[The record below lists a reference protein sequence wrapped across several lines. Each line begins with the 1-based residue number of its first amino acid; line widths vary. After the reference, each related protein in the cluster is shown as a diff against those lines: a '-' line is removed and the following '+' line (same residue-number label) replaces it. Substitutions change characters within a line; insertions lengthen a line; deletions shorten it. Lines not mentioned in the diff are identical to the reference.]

1 MKKSDVYK
9 KIVVWSNEAAC
20 FIGTC
25 PELMDGGIHGKDALK
40 VFKDL
45 CVACEEV
52 IEIYEE
58 DGVDLPGQKEIILQ
72 AA

>member
-1 MKKSDVYK
+1 MIFIK
-9 KIVVWSNEAAC
+9 VWSEEDKC

-25 PELMDGGIHGKDALK
+25 PELMDSGIHGNNALK
-40 VFKDL
+40 VFREL
-45 CVACEEV
+45 CVACDEV

-58 DGVDLPGQKEIILQ
+58 DGVDLPEPRNIVLK